1 MTQALRDDTYELR
14 QRLNDPSALVRGLGL
29 EKGSQRIGAG
39 RVLVQCP
46 AHSDSTASCSIL
58 YRQEDQTVSV
68 NCFGCDLKG
77 NVFHL
82 IAAVHRMDVQRDFPR
97 VLDEARRLAG
107 MAPRSAPAPREEPRP
122 QLRVVGPTPE
132 ERRFSTAAET
142 LLGLTSL
149 CDEHGTGGEVA
160 ASLAFRGLIDE
171 ALADGWGVLPSAP
184 RWGTD
189 CGGGFDEEGAERVLC
204 DESTPLL
211 TALDERGALP
221 GLRWLC
227 ASQGWQHPD
236 HRLLIPWRGPGGR
249 LWTLQRRWVRADGDT
264 ASSPP
269 KLGPR
274 TVGKYLF
281 PPTSS
286 LSPSGSWCYGW
297 ERVEDGN
304 FEELWLCEGAVD
316 VLALRALNRRG
327 ELHKDGVPRSMGVL
341 GLAGLQSWSKVKDD
355 VLRFARGRRC
365 FLALDNDEPAEK
377 LADQLGHELYRAA
390 ADSVK
395 RIRPRQGKDWAEWL
409 EKLNQRRGS

>member
-14 QRLNDPSALVRGLGL
+14 QRLNDPSSLVRMLGL

-58 YRQEDQTVSV
+58 YRQEDQTISV

-107 MAPRSAPAPREEPRP
+107 MAPRSAPAPREERKP

-142 LLGLTSL
+142 LLKLTSL
-149 CDEHGTGGEVA
+149 CDERGTGGEVA
-160 ASLAFRGLIDE
+160 ASLAFRGLLDE
-171 ALADGWGVLPSAP
+171 ALADGWGVLPQV
-184 RWGTD
+184 RHGTD
-189 CGGGFDEEGAERVLC
+189 CDGNSETEDLE
-204 DESTPLL
+204 TPLL
-211 TALDERGALP
+211 TALDEAGALP

-227 ASQGWQHPD
+227 AAQGWQHPD
-236 HRLLIPWRGPGGR
+236 NRLLIPWRGPGGR
-249 LWTLQRRWVRADGDT
+249 LWTLQRRWVRADGNT
-264 ASSPP
+264 AASPP
-269 KLGPR
+269 KLGDRSPK
-274 TVGKYLF
+274 KYLF
-281 PPTSS
+281 PSTSS
-286 LSPSGSWCYGW
+286 LNPSGSWCYGW
-297 ERVEDGN
+297 DRAESGE

-327 ELHKDGVPRSMGVL
+327 ELHKDGTSRPMAAL
-341 GLAGLQSWSKVKDD
+341 GLAGLQSWSKVKED
-355 VLRFARGRRC
+355 VLALARGRRC

-395 RIRPRQGKDWAEWL
+395 RVRPRQGKDWAEWL
-409 EKLNQRRGS
+409 EKLCQRMGS